1 MSSETLRLALIHDA
15 FPAAS
20 DDVRLRELLS
30 QAAADGATLAALPE
44 IPVDPWYPEH
54 RERSELESESP
65 GGERETKMAQ
75 AASDANIGLLGG
87 LIVNEGGR
95 LHNRALLFDSQGQ
108 ILSRYDK
115 LHLPSE
121 PGYYESD
128 HYEPGDKI
136 SSPSNAFGVPIGI
149 QLCSDLQRPTAC
161 CALVAMGAE
170 LILHPRATPASSYPR
185 WQTVLRATAITNA
198 CWVVSIN
205 RPGGAPSIVIDP
217 FGEVVAE
224 TTERLTTVEITRDRV
239 AAARLEYPGYLASP
253 AALYARSWG
262 RIAP

>member
-1 MSSETLRLALIHDA
+1 MSSETLRLAIIHDA
-15 FPAAS
+15 FPSSS
-20 DDVRLRELLS
+20 DDARLGQSLAE
-30 QAAADGATLAALPE
+30 AVADGATLAALPE
-44 IPVDPWYPEH
+44 LPVDPWYPEH
-54 RERSELESESP
+54 RERSDQESEAP
-65 GGERETKMAQ
+65 GGKREARMAQ
-75 AASDANIGLLGG
+75 AARAANIGLLGG
-87 LIVNEGGR
+87 LIVKQDGR

-128 HYEPGDKI
+128 HYEPGDAL
-136 SSPSNAFGVPIGI
+136 SAPSDQFNIPLGI

-205 RPGGAPSIVIDP
+205 RPGGAPSIAIDP
-217 FGEVVAE
+217 FGEVIVE
-224 TTERLTTVEITRDRV
+224 TTERLTTVDIERDRV

-253 AALYARSWG
+253 AALYAKSWG
-262 RIAP
+262 DLAP